1 MKPGRAARLHDP
13 AELASASM
21 AAHAAVPLLVD
32 AAAAMAR
39 RIAPPEQG

>member
-1 MKPGRAARLHDP
+1 VRDP
-13 AELASASM
+13 AELAAALM

-39 RIAPPEQG
+39 RIAPPENG